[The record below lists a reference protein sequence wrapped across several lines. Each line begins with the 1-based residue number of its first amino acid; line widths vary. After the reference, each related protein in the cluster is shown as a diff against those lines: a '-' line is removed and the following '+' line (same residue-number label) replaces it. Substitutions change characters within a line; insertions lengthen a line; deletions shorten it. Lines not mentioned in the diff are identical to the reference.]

1 MKISVEK
8 SCYMIFENKTK
19 VKTNLNLKIN
29 GNSLN
34 NEEKVKFLGIMLDSK
49 LTFSP
54 MVADLK
60 ERCNSRLH
68 LIKYLSNRKWGL
80 KPETL

>member
-8 SCYMIFENKTK
+8 SCYMIFEKKTK

-34 NEEKVKFLGIMLDSK
+34 NEEKVKFLGITLDSK

-54 MVADLK
+54 MKMGSYTRNISSSIYFEA
-60 ERCNSRLH
+60 E
-68 LIKYLSNRKWGL
+68 I
-80 KPETL
+80 